1 MLRDLMTVLKEDL
14 NTLGIEL
21 NSTQLVFKPYSK
33 SMYACYRAKTDKIYL
48 YLYQDVGK
56 TKIYDYKHYLTQV
69 VHEMCHVIQYYDP
82 LWVRKKNV
90 MHDNKFWDML
100 DSYLLEA
107 EQFYYLFNKEVI
119 VKDGKFFARKK
130 NEG

>member
-1 MLRDLMTVLKEDL
+1 MLRELDCTIEEDL
-14 NTLGIEL
+14 NTLGIVL

-33 SMYACYRAKTDKIYL
+33 SLYACYRAKTDKVYL
-48 YLYQDVGK
+48 YLYQDAGK

-69 VHEMCHVIQYYDP
+69 IHEMCHVIQYYDP

-90 MHDNKFWDML
+90 MHDNKFWEML
-100 DSYLLEA
+100 DYYLLEA
-107 EQFYYLFNKEVI
+107 EQFYLFDKEVI
-119 VKDGKFFARKK
+119 TKDDRFFTCKK